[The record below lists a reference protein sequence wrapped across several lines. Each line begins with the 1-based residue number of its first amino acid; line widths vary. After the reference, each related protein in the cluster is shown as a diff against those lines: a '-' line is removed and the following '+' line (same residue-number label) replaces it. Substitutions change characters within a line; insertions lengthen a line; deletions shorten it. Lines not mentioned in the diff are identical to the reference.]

1 MVDPTVNKVLS
12 GCHRNGVA
20 ISVGDYVGG
29 RRVVEAVALLG
40 TSTGEVSSLT
50 TIEASPIRRVL
61 H

>member
-1 MVDPTVNKVLS
+1 VNKVLS

-20 ISVGDYVGG
+20 ILVGDYVGG

-50 TIEASPIRRVL
+50 TIEASPIHRVL